1 MLCRASL
8 LAQQLKI
15 LLPCKR
21 HVFDPWS
28 KKMPHAIG
36 QLRPWATTIE
46 PFALEPGSQTAEASA
61 PRDKRGH
68 HTEKPESPL
77 STTREKT
84 RQQ

>member
-21 HVFDPWS
+21 HVFNPWS
-28 KKMPHAIG
+28 RKIPHTIG

-46 PFALEPGSQTAEASA
+46 PFALEPVEARA
-61 PRDKRGH
+61 PRDKRH
-68 HTEKPESPL
+68 HHNEKPGYRS
-77 STTREKT
+77 
-84 RQQ
+84 